1 MLQEG
6 SLIAVTANPR
16 HRWENPFIRLRKG
29 ENRLYKCA
37 TGIEQNRW
45 ILNGRPY
52 VRAEMVNKKGHGTG
66 YYHYFGLDE
75 IQPVNLEV
83 VDLDR
88 FM

>member
-6 SLIAVTANPR
+6 SLIVITADPR
-16 HRWENPFIRLRKG
+16 HRWENPFKRFRKG
-29 ENRLYKCA
+29 ENRLYKCV

-45 ILNGRPY
+45 VRDGRPY
-52 VRAEMVNKKGHGTG
+52 VLAEMVNKKGHGTG
-66 YYHYFGLDE
+66 HHYYFDLDE